1 MLKVSQDRGEHH
13 VQWLSSE
20 GWFHLKRTPSPAF
33 CLGRHGPALQ
43 MNQGSPAGAWAGGH
57 LAPGGYGL
65 LPWPCSYI
73 PLWLHQCISKPCH
86 TCTFHTGLAWL
97 KKYLLGYFPERK
109 DHPLDWQDQEGRPY
123 LQGYLSFI
131 AQNRFHPMHQARWP
145 LASACFKDTKNISIH
160 VKEYLQQILEL

>member
-13 VQWLSSE
+13 IQWLSSE

-33 CLGRHGPALQ
+33 CLGRQGPALQ

-65 LPWPCSYI
+65 LPRPCICI
-73 PLWLHQCISKPCH
+73 PLRLHQRISKPRH

-97 KKYLLGYFPERK
+97 KKYQLGYFPERK
-109 DHPLDWQDQEGRPY
+109 DQEGRPY
-123 LQGYLSFI
+123 LQGYLSFT
-131 AQNRFHPMHQARWP
+131 AQNRFHLMHQAH
-145 LASACFKDTKNISIH
+145 SIGH
-160 VKEYLQQILEL
+160 VSWSIIG